1 MVITV
6 SGERKWMSAIILCII
21 LVRKGSF
28 SVPSE
33 MCDSVNR
40 ESLQSEAIK
49 VALEQNMLCNSDMS
63 STKIYVTPHGRV
75 INFARERYI
84 RRLDGAIIIFLA

>member
-1 MVITV
+1 
-6 SGERKWMSAIILCII
+6 MSVIILCII
-21 LVRKGSF
+21 LQVNGVRKGSF

-40 ESLQSEAIK
+40 ESLQSEAVK

-63 STKIYVTPHGRV
+63 STKIYVAPHG
-75 INFARERYI
+75 
-84 RRLDGAIIIFLA
+84 